1 MSDASRLIC
10 LCFPMPLNFVCVSA
24 CVQYRLQCVGVNPY
38 IMRRLMD
45 ITPKFQSV
53 HTQIIWVLSS
63 SLNTASM
70 HDAVLIDL
78 HTETQYTC
86 ASLTRLFIC
95 VYIVPFAVGIAS
107 IWSHFQVCRTF
118 WPFFRHSNAKLNN
131 NLSQKMLKSISHCVI
146 SRYIAGNISTFLP
159 NVIVKRNDVN
169 ATMESGSIPHLEI
182 LTIGIWQ
189 LFAFVFAYVCV
200 TLWTVKQLFFFILPC
215 LQTKTQSQ
223 WLLIKISLL
232 WVIT

>member
-1 MSDASRLIC
+1 MTDASRLIC
-10 LCFPMPLNFVCVSA
+10 LCFPMPLNFICVSA

-45 ITPKFQSV
+45 ITAKFQSV
-53 HTQIIWVLSS
+53 HTQIIWVLGS

-107 IWSHFQVCRTF
+107 IWLHF
-118 WPFFRHSNAKLNN
+118 PLFRIL
-131 NLSQKMLKSISHCVI
+131 
-146 SRYIAGNISTFLP
+146 STFFSHW
-159 NVIVKRNDVN
+159 N
-169 ATMESGSIPHLEI
+169 AI
-182 LTIGIWQ
+182 LGQ
-189 LFAFVFAYVCV
+189 R
-200 TLWTVKQLFFFILPC
+200 FF
-215 LQTKTQSQ
+215 
-223 WLLIKISLL
+223 
-232 WVIT
+232 